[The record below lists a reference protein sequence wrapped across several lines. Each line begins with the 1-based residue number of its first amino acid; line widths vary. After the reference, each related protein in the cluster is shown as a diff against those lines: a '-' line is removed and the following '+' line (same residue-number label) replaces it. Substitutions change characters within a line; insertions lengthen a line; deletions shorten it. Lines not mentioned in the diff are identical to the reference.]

1 MKIEN
6 VIIVRSILAIVLGF
20 VLVMW
25 PDAAV
30 NYLVIL
36 IGILFMLP
44 GLYAIIHH
52 FVRPVDLEGG
62 KRIFPIEAA
71 GSVLL
76 GAWLVS
82 TPTFFVNLLMYVLGG
97 ILCVAS
103 LQQFRTLIRA
113 RKWSQVPLGFY
124 LMPTLLLLTG
134 LMILAYPFDAVAN
147 TFVIFGLAILFYGA
161 CELINAYKFKKN
173 A

>member
-1 MKIEN
+1 
-6 VIIVRSILAIVLGF
+6 
-20 VLVMW
+20 
-25 PDAAV
+25 
-30 NYLVIL
+30 
-36 IGILFMLP
+36 
-44 GLYAIIHH
+44 
-52 FVRPVDLEGG
+52 
-62 KRIFPIEAA
+62 
-71 GSVLL
+71 
-76 GAWLVS
+76 
-82 TPTFFVNLLMYVLGG
+82 MYVLGG